1 MQSSHTLDSIE
12 VMFDDQHLVADAGLI
27 LPATLAQ
34 HLGLRDLFDT
44 HIDLGDA
51 AGRANV
57 GLKAMTLVH
66 SALAGGDSID
76 DTDVL
81 RAGATGTVLGHA
93 VRAPW
98 TLGTFLRSFTW
109 GHARQ
114 LDKVAGVLLG
124 RAWAAG
130 AEPGDAPVTI
140 DVDSTICE
148 TYGLAKQGGTKFTYT
163 HVRGY
168 HPPVAAV
175 AATGDVVH
183 SRLRGGNANTTRG
196 AAGFLTETFNRARA
210 AGATGPLTLRADS
223 GFYAGAVAAACR
235 KADVGFSITVK
246 MNTAIRKAIA
256 TIGDDEWTPIPYSLD
271 GADVAETVYRP
282 FGNKAPLVRLIV
294 RRVRPTPGS
303 QLALFVEYSYHGLIT
318 DRTRPRSRPPPPC
331 SDRRRHPRPQIRGRV
346 ESPPLR
352 QVRGQRGLA
361 RTERHRPQPRP
372 LDQPDRPPRNDHRHQ
387 HPAPPSPP
395 PPRTNHPLRTPAHP
409 PPPHPLAMASTVQ
422 HRPRPTPLRR
432 HRHLTTDPTVPPNHA
447 RHQTTSRT
455 TKTAGLA
462 TPPHTAPRATRP
474 ARSHP
479 TLHPHPKNPP
489 RTTAQPDRWIRDY
502 LSHTTL
508 APPPRRANPGIPYAP
523 AGFECGLHA
532 LIWSRSHEQ
541 ELYASAKSSN
551 SVTTPRRFR
560 PNSKTAPI
568 VEITALS
575 AV

>member
-93 VRAPW
+93 VRAPS

-130 AEPGDAPVTI
+130 AGPGDAPVTI

-256 TIGDDEWTPIPYSLD
+256 TIGDDEWTPIPYFLD

-318 DRTRPRSRPPPPC
+318 DRTGTTL
-331 SDRRRHPRPQIRGRV
+331 DLEADHRRHAVIEDVIRDLKYGV
-346 ESPPLR
+346 GLNHLPSGKFGANAAWLGLN
-352 QVRGQRGLA
+352 VIAHNLA
-361 RTERHRPQPRP
+361 RWTSRIGLQETIIAT
-372 LDQPDRPPRNDHRHQ
+372 D
-387 HPAPPSPP
+387 
-395 PPRTNHPLRTPAHP
+395 T
-409 PPPHPLAMASTVQ
+409 
-422 HRPRPTPLRR
+422 LRR
-432 HRHLTTDPTVPPNHA
+432 HHLRLPGRITRSA
-447 RHQTTSRT
+447 RR
-455 TKTAGLA
+455 
-462 TPPHTAPRATRP
+462 R
-474 ARSHP
+474 
-479 TLHPHPKNPP
+479 TLHLP
-489 RTTAQPDRWIRDY
+489 TRWPWRQQF
-502 LSHTTL
+502 
-508 APPPRRANPGIPYAP
+508 N
-523 AGFECGLHA
+523 
-532 LIWSRSHEQ
+532 
-541 ELYASAKSSN
+541 
-551 SVTTPRRFR
+551 
-560 PNSKTAPI
+560 
-568 VEITALS
+568 TAL
-575 AV
+575 ARLRCVVIVT